1 MTKNRLLLIVA
12 VLVAAVLVTGIATSN
27 LGDGNGLDGNLPNG
41 GATNGDVPNGGEPNG
56 DEPNGVAAPDFTSG
70 MGMAVDCD
78 DNPGEGLETGDAAVD
93 FRFQDA
99 TGTTFSLSDFRG
111 KLVVLNFWTTWCGYC
126 QEELPFIQEVYD
138 DWSYDDLV
146 LLAIDK
152 GEDLATVVTF
162 IQDEG
167 YSLPIVMDEEQK
179 VVAQY
184 GVTAI
189 PTTFFIDEEGI
200 IQYKQIGYFHT
211 TEDIEEVLNQILT
224 TGTYVAEPA
233 EPEEPEPD
241 SAGLGFIVSCPQ
253 NPGEGLD
260 VGDAALDFHYQDAQG
275 LSVSLSDFRG
285 QPVIVCFWATWCGY
299 CNMQLPYLQQLYE
312 DWQDTAL
319 VMITIS
325 KGEEPATV
333 ATFMQDEG
341 LTFPVLT
348 DSAQKAVGQYGV
360 SGVPT
365 TFFID
370 EEGVIQYKKVGY
382 FHSLEDIEDILN
394 QLFDW

>member
-1 MTKNRLLLIVA
+1 MAKNNIWKLILIVA
-12 VLVAAVLVTGIATSN
+12 AVAMLVIGITTGN
-27 LGDGNGLDGNLPNG
+27 LGDGGDELNGNVP
-41 GATNGDVPNGGEPNG
+41 NGDVPNGG
-56 DEPNGVAAPDFTSG
+56 EPNGVAAPDFTSG
-70 MGMAVDCD
+70 LGMAVDCD
-78 DNPGEGLETGDAAVD
+78 DNPGEGLEAGDTTVD

-99 TGTTFSLSDFRG
+99 AGTTFSLSDFRG
-111 KLVVLNFWTTWCGYC
+111 KLVMLNFWTSWCGYC
-126 QEELPFIQEVYD
+126 VEELPNIQQIYD
-138 DWSYDDLV
+138 EWSYDDLV

-152 GEDLATVVTF
+152 GEDLATVATF

-189 PTTFFIDEEGI
+189 PTTFFIDGEGT

-224 TGTYVAEPA
+224 TGTYVAEPD
-233 EPEEPEPD
+233 EPEPD
-241 SAGLGFIVSCPQ
+241 SAGLGFIIGCPE
-253 NPGEGLD
+253 NPADGLE
-260 VGDAALDFHYQDAQG
+260 VGDVALDFQYQDADG
-275 LSVSLSDFRG
+275 LSVTLSDFRG
-285 QPVIVCFWATWCGY
+285 KPVMVCFWATWCPY
-299 CNMQLPYLQQLYE
+299 CNNQLPYLQQIYD
-312 DWQDTAL
+312 DWQDTEL
-319 VMITIS
+319 VMMTVS

-333 ATFMQDEG
+333 AAFMQDEG
-341 LTFPVLT
+341 LTFPVIT
-348 DSAQKAVGQYGV
+348 DSAQKASDQYGV

-370 EEGVIQYKKVGY
+370 EEGVIQHKKVGY
-382 FHSLEDIEDILN
+382 FHSTEDIEDILN